1 MVDVNQYEKF
11 KNDEKV
17 LQDNNLKI
25 LIKEIEELKDSDK
38 NNDKIEWV
46 FAKTPE
52 WQAIEQ
58 AFKKWLLESLNKLDS
73 WTLNGLIREIIRID
87 QDSNLN
93 LSEEVKKSIKSL
105 LNLSQQLWLDT
116 KRNNHDFE
124 IPIKNWKCEYI
135 DMKTGEPA
143 ENITIEQAE
152 KCFFNWLDV
161 LAQLMEW
168 QSQRA
173 VLSSWSLFLNN
184 PDYKKLWWDVDIAT
198 DVDSFYNV
206 ALNKWDDG
214 KTKLEKFVEEWKI
227 TDLKFMCISNRKEI
241 DINDTESIK
250 KFIEKWDIKLDFN
263 MPSPDW
269 LLINCEFFPEP
280 RWYWLIQL
288 WTERAEWKVNSYTI
302 NGREVKTVN
311 EELAAMSYMINL
323 AHEIKNNSIEWVQKW
338 KKLKDSVRIN
348 NFLQYLSTAWIN
360 TPEDIINFIDK
371 TKANY
376 ESQKWEEITTDEW
389 EIINMSKYLKTGLD
403 NLDSLKEIM
412 GKVIS
417 MYNTIGKE
425 DYSSWWNETTISINE
440 FVNIWTLEI
449 KRLCIEYGK
458 NNSSELQTRILE
470 KITNLKK
477 KVDIRDPKNFAYF
490 YEMYQLETN
499 FISKLFNS

>member
-1 MVDVNQYEKF
+1 MVDVNPYEKF
-11 KNDEKV
+11 KNDERV

-46 FAKTPE
+46 FTETPE
-52 WQAIEQ
+52 LQAIEQ
-58 AFKKWLLESLNKLDS
+58 AFNKWLFESLNKLDS
-73 WTLNGLIREIIRID
+73 WTLNGLIREIKGII

-93 LSEEVKKSIKSL
+93 LNEEVKKSTKSL
-105 LNLSQQLWLDT
+105 LNLTQQLWLDT
-116 KRNNHDFE
+116 KRNNHNFE
-124 IPIKNWKCEYI
+124 IPFKNWKCEYI
-135 DMKTGEPA
+135 NMETGEPA

-168 QSQRA
+168 QSERA

-241 DINDTESIK
+241 DINDTDSIK
-250 KFIEKWDIKLDFN
+250 NLIEKWDIKLDFN

-288 WTERAEWKVNSYTI
+288 WTERAEWKVNSYTM

-376 ESQKWEEITTDEW
+376 ESQKWEEITTDKW

-403 NLDSLKEIM
+403 NLDYLKEIM

-417 MYNTIGKE
+417 MYNTIDKE

-449 KRLCIEYGK
+449 KRLCIKYGK
-458 NNSSELQTRILE
+458 NNSSELQTLILE